1 MTVNQK
7 IKLCL
12 NLFKNLINKMQK
24 SSSVKYN
31 FNNCV
36 TYSFHIEQAE
46 SSASHLM
53 QINHL
58 QTELWKEKQKSN
70 EIQAKL
76 REEILLRSHHQ
87 HHSL

>member
-1 MTVNQK
+1 LLES
-7 IKLCL
+7 I
-12 NLFKNLINKMQK
+12 QK
-24 SSSVKYN
+24 SHQQDAKELIS
-31 FNNCV
+31 
-36 TYSFHIEQAE
+36 
-46 SSASHLM
+46 